1 MSVERG
7 KHANHS
13 AFIELAEKEMVKGHL
28 WMIWTSIMI
37 IVVMVVSHTNYADK
51 MRANDCGR
59 QCCRPCTGRQN
70 QGWWSRMLSVWFY
83 VAIGSLSYISFE
95 RPSELAHNY
104 DLLLEVDQWKILEAK
119 VTALQAAG
127 ALSDTDV
134 GRLMATKP
142 TPGDQTNNWN
152 ASEYRGTRKR

>member
-1 MSVERG
+1 MDDLDIHYDHRS
-7 KHANHS
+7 
-13 AFIELAEKEMVKGHL
+13 
-28 WMIWTSIMI
+28 
-37 IVVMVVSHTNYADK
+37 MVVSHTNYADK

-59 QCCRPCTGRQN
+59 QCCRPCTGKQN

-152 ASEYRGTRKR
+152 ASEYRGTPGNVDLPPRASQFSAPPVFI